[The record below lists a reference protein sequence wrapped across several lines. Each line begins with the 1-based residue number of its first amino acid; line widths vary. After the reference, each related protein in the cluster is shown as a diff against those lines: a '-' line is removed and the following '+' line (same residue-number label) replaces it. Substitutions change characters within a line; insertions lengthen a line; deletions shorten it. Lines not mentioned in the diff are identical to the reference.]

1 MKGEYFENNSILRIL
16 RNFGIINIS
25 TVEKR
30 IQLQKLA
37 YLAQKFGGYNRY
49 TFGFYSNGPYSSSL
63 DNDLNHCVTRD
74 IFSTK
79 PKLTKLE
86 LNIVSQLKTLL
97 GKEIKNYKSLVLF
110 TAIWYFIPSFRKI
123 TKKDQKEI
131 LNNVCNK
138 NFYFDEIT
146 AKKALKTIID
156 FKNTM

>member
-1 MKGEYFENNSILRIL
+1 MI
-16 RNFGIINIS
+16 
-25 TVEKR
+25 
-30 IQLQKLA
+30 
-37 YLAQKFGGYNRY
+37 
-49 TFGFYSNGPYSSSL
+49 
-63 DNDLNHCVTRD
+63 NHCVTRD